1 MFDLFR
7 VKRGLFSAAS
17 VLAIS
22 FIVMP
27 NVAESQTTAGIR
39 GTISD
44 ADGSPIT
51 NAVVKVV
58 NPETGFVREVSVSN
72 EGNYVVRNLPAGTNY
87 DVSISAPGVSIV
99 ERGVD
104 LAVGQIAV
112 VDKRVGAVEEIVV
125 LGVNSALVNTA
136 IGPSAI
142 FDADALSN
150 APSVNRNLNDL
161 IQQDPRLFVDQSRG
175 DIDAVQCN
183 GANPRY
189 NSLTLDGIR
198 LDDGFGL
205 NSNGYPTQ
213 RMPFPYDSIASDG
226 ESCTNAASICIERR

>member
-1 MFDLFR
+1 M
-7 VKRGLFSAAS
+7 
-17 VLAIS
+17 
-22 FIVMP
+22 
-27 NVAESQTTAGIR
+27 
-39 GTISD
+39 
-44 ADGSPIT
+44 
-51 NAVVKVV
+51 
-58 NPETGFVREVSVSN
+58 
-72 EGNYVVRNLPAGTNY
+72 
-87 DVSISAPGVSIV
+87 
-99 ERGVD
+99 
-104 LAVGQIAV
+104 
-112 VDKRVGAVEEIVV
+112 
-125 LGVNSALVNTA
+125 NTA

-213 RMPFPYDSIASDG
+213 RMPFPYDSIASVAVELAPMDVAYG
-226 ESCTNAASICIERR
+226 GFSACNINTC

>member
-1 MFDLFR
+1 MQAFFYLPTGVNLIMFDLFR

-44 ADGSPIT
+44 ADGSPLT

-87 DVSISAPGVSIV
+87 DVSISAPGEFVNVTTVLLEPALLPVMVQLINFALLSIQ
-99 ERGVD
+99 
-104 LAVGQIAV
+104 AI
-112 VDKRVGAVEEIVV
+112 IV
-125 LGVNSALVNTA
+125 
-136 IGPSAI
+136 P
-142 FDADALSN
+142 
-150 APSVNRNLNDL
+150 PSVRFMLPV
-161 IQQDPRLFVDQSRG
+161 ITQWEIS
-175 DIDAVQCN
+175 
-183 GANPRY
+183 
-189 NSLTLDGIR
+189 
-198 LDDGFGL
+198 GF
-205 NSNGYPTQ
+205 
-213 RMPFPYDSIASDG
+213 A
-226 ESCTNAASICIERR
+226 